1 MKKIRPERYIL
12 KKIYKLEDKKVEMI
26 NNVSALFFLI
36 SSAICFLFYLYYLK
50 ELELIYWFM
59 VLYIIFGI
67 SIVIYKEMES
77 KEQETNY
84 YVFFRKQTLLIL
96 SISLVMFSIDFDFI
110 IFPLILTIS
119 YIIFALFK
127 KVYVENEKRK
137 AYLENLK

>member
-36 SSAICFLFYLYYLK
+36 SSATCFLFYLYYLK